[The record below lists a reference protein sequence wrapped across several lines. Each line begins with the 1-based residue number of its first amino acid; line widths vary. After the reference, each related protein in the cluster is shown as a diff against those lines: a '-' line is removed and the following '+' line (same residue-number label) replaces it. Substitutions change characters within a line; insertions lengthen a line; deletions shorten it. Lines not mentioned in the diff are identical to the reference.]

1 MSGDAAALAGRIRA
15 EVDELVWVV
24 ERAERLLAKAQERHD
39 DDYLDG
45 VALNLHGFYAGVE
58 RIFIDI
64 AREVDGAV
72 PAGPEW
78 HRDLLMQMS
87 AEVAST
93 RPPVI
98 ERQTRLWLEEY
109 RGFRHVVRNVY
120 TFYLRPA
127 RLQELVVELRPC
139 YVAVTRDIAAFCD
152 FLEGL
157 AADAGESLND

>member
-1 MSGDAAALAGRIRA
+1 MSGDTVALAGRIQT
-15 EVDELVWVV
+15 EVGELMWVV

-45 VALNLHGFYAGVE
+45 GALNLHGFYAGVE

-64 AREVDGAV
+64 AREVDGAI

-98 ERQTRLWLEEY
+98 ERQTHLCLEEY
-109 RGFRHVVRNVY
+109 RGFRRVVRNVD
-120 TFYLRPA
+120 TFSLRPA

-139 YVAVTRDIAAFCD
+139 YVAVTRDITAFCD
-152 FLEGL
+152 FLAGL
-157 AADAGESLND
+157 ASDAEESLNG